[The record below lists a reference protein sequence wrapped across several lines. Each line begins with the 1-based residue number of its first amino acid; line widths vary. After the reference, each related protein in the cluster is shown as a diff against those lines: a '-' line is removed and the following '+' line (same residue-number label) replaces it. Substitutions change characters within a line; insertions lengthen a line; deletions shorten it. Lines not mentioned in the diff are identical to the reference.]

1 MASSSSSSSR
11 AAKSILRSAHASS
24 SASSL
29 GRQPV
34 PRAAARPHLALDG
47 QRRSYASSPSSSK
60 QPPKKPTVDPEAR
73 HRSQYNTD
81 PFSLKP
87 SEEHYHLPLVTA
99 ADLAAKKTRPR
110 GVRMLARDFIH
121 DSLYN
126 PHYGYFSRHAVLLP
140 DSKRERVI
148 KEDNEDLSHSAP
160 NTTWDFA
167 AFANDADFMTAVE
180 KRYLD
185 FEENLLKSSSGS
197 SSKASEA
204 TSTAAKLRKPAAA
217 PLAHSAAG
225 LDAAKAQGRIA
236 NAKSTQEGAEHDED
250 VTSMVARQVWHT
262 PTELFKPH
270 YANIIAQHC
279 IDERSSSDVPLVIY
293 ELGAGS
299 GALAQ
304 SVLNY
309 VEEHHPDIYA
319 TMSYNIVEISDRL
332 ATQQSRRLENHIQ
345 AGKVQ
350 VHRKDF
356 MQWDRDVSEECTV
369 IALEVLDNLSHDVI
383 RYSTSTLQPY
393 QSYVSIDSTGDMH
406 ELFAPITDPL
416 IAEYLSLYS
425 KLRPNQPA
433 PSSPSYTSL
442 IPNVLRAPLANNFP
456 LYPNLTPP
464 HYIPTTSLS
473 LLKTLSKHFT
483 NHRFLTSDFHSLP
496 EAIQGLNGPVVQ
508 TRIKGKMV
516 PVGKYTVLQGYFD
529 IFFPTD
535 FELLKDMYRS
545 IVVVNDEKKTNL
557 FSHAGF
563 LERYEELSKGCELK
577 DGSNP
582 MLTWYQNASWL
593 VAGGKGK

>member
-1 MASSSSSSSR
+1 
-11 AAKSILRSAHASS
+11 
-24 SASSL
+24 
-29 GRQPV
+29 
-34 PRAAARPHLALDG
+34 
-47 QRRSYASSPSSSK
+47 
-60 QPPKKPTVDPEAR
+60 
-73 HRSQYNTD
+73 
-81 PFSLKP
+81 
-87 SEEHYHLPLVTA
+87 
-99 ADLAAKKTRPR
+99 
-110 GVRMLARDFIH
+110 MLARDLIH

-140 DSKRERVI
+140 DSKRVI
-148 KEDNEDLSHSAP
+148 NKDNEDLSRSAS

-185 FEENLLKSSSGS
+185 FEEKLLRPSSS
-197 SSKASEA
+197 SSKPSD
-204 TSTAAKLRKPAAA
+204 STGTAKARKSAA
-217 PLAHSAAG
+217 PSAPSAAG

-236 NAKSTQEGAEHDED
+236 HAKSTQEGAEHDED

-279 IDERSSSDVPLVIY
+279 IDEQSSTNVPLVIY

-299 GALAQ
+299 GALAH
-304 SVLNY
+304 SVLDY
-309 VEEHHPDIYA
+309 VEERHPDIYA
-319 TMSYNIVEISDRL
+319 TMSYNIVEISHRL
-332 ATQQSRRLENHIQ
+332 ATQQSRKLEKHIQ

-350 VHRKDF
+350 VHRNDF
-356 MQWDRDVSEECTV
+356 MQWDRDVFQECTV

-433 PSSPSYTSL
+433 PSSSSYLSY
-442 IPNVLRAPLANNFP
+442 IPKFLRAPLANNFP

-473 LLKTLSKHFT
+473 LLQTLSKHFK
-483 NHRFLTSDFHSLP
+483 NHRFLASDFHSLP

-545 IVVVNDEKKTNL
+545 VVNGEGEKKTSVL
-557 FSHAGF
+557 SHSGF
-563 LERYEELSKGCELK
+563 LERFPELSKGCELK

-582 MLTWYQNASWL
+582 MLAWYQNASWL
-593 VAGGKGK
+593 VAGGKGT